1 MVIGQVESDCMRLQI
16 RRFLAV
22 AALAVWIGGLTFY
35 AAVVVPVG
43 GELLGETQ
51 QGFVTQRVTNWLNGI
66 GAVALLLVGV
76 YLLEQRGRLLFS
88 NWCVLLLIQIGL
100 FLVHVSLDRMLE
112 HETTSVLD
120 PDRFYGVHRIY
131 LLLTTTQWLFG
142 VVALWACL
150 MPSRRAAAG
159 GTP

>member
-1 MVIGQVESDCMRLQI
+1 MVIAQVESDSIWLQL

-35 AAVVVPVG
+35 AVVVVPVG

-51 QGFVTQRVTNWLNGI
+51 QGFVTQRVTNWLNVI
-66 GAVALLLVGV
+66 GAVALLLVGA
-76 YLLEQRGRLLFS
+76 YLLEHRGRLLCS
-88 NWCVLLLIQIGL
+88 NWCVLLLIEIGL
-100 FLVHVSLDRMLE
+100 CLMHVPLDRMLE
-112 HETTSVLD
+112 NETTSVLD
-120 PDRFYGVHRIY
+120 PDRFYGIHRIY
-131 LLLTTTQWLFG
+131 LLLTTAQWLFG

-150 MPSRRAAAG
+150 MPPRRAAAG